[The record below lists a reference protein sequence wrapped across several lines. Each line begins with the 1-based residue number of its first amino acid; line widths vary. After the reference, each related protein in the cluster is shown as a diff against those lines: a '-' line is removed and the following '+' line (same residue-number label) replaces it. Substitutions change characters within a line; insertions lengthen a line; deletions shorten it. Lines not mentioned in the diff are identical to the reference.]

1 MHRDTILIVEDEVI
15 LAMDIKSRLETAGY
29 KVCATATSG
38 REALEKAETYSPGL
52 ILMDIQI
59 RGDLDGIETARRI
72 LDRMDV
78 PIVFLTAFSDD
89 DTIQRAKDCEPYG
102 YILKPFE
109 ERELLISVEMAL
121 YKFKTEMALRE
132 SEERYMLAIR
142 GANDGIWD
150 WDMRKNEIYFA
161 PRWKEMLG
169 FDTHEMGHCPEEW
182 FQRIHPDDLESFRL
196 AISSHLSGLEEFFE
210 TEHRIKTR
218 SGDYIW
224 VLTRGLALLD
234 RNGVPYRM
242 SGSQTDITRRKKAEE
257 QIVHNALHDAL
268 TGLPN
273 RALVLERLGRAIE
286 RFRRY
291 RQSYALLF
299 IDLDRFK
306 IINDSLGHMT
316 GDALLVAVAR
326 RLEKTVHSFDTIAR
340 LGGDEF
346 VVLLENIESTDHVQQ
361 IADRVIDSFKKPFE
375 IDGHLINISASIGI
389 VSGYEDYGSALEV
402 LRDADLAMYRAKS
415 NGKARAELFN
425 PRLRAWMIDSLNLE
439 NQLRGALERDEFEL
453 YYQPICTI
461 DEKAMVGFEAL
472 LRWRPTGCGMVP
484 PKDFIAMAEESGLI
498 HSIGE
503 WVIRKACA
511 QMRRWQIEH
520 PESSDLFISIN
531 LSGRQITAPDLADKV
546 SAILAETGLAPYS
559 LQLEITENVVIEN
572 SEQVLETLTRL
583 TKCGVR
589 IAIDDFGIGYSSLSY
604 LQHFPIRT
612 LKIDRSFI
620 SMLDAGK
627 NHNEIVRM
635 IIKMASELNL
645 VTIAEGVET
654 DEQWSLLEK
663 MSCPWVQGFL
673 YSIPLNADSAE
684 AFLVESN
691 GGNAQPTKI

>member
-1 MHRDTILIVEDEVI
+1 
-15 LAMDIKSRLETAGY
+15 
-29 KVCATATSG
+29 
-38 REALEKAETYSPGL
+38 
-52 ILMDIQI
+52 
-59 RGDLDGIETARRI
+59 
-72 LDRMDV
+72 
-78 PIVFLTAFSDD
+78 
-89 DTIQRAKDCEPYG
+89 
-102 YILKPFE
+102 
-109 ERELLISVEMAL
+109 
-121 YKFKTEMALRE
+121 
-132 SEERYMLAIR
+132 
-142 GANDGIWD
+142 
-150 WDMRKNEIYFA
+150 
-161 PRWKEMLG
+161 
-169 FDTHEMGHCPEEW
+169 
-182 FQRIHPDDLESFRL
+182 
-196 AISSHLSGLEEFFE
+196 
-210 TEHRIKTR
+210 
-218 SGDYIW
+218 
-224 VLTRGLALLD
+224 
-234 RNGVPYRM
+234 
-242 SGSQTDITRRKKAEE
+242 
-257 QIVHNALHDAL
+257 
-268 TGLPN
+268 
-273 RALVLERLGRAIE
+273 
-286 RFRRY
+286 
-291 RQSYALLF
+291 
-299 IDLDRFK
+299 
-306 IINDSLGHMT
+306 
-316 GDALLVAVAR
+316 
-326 RLEKTVHSFDTIAR
+326 
-340 LGGDEF
+340 
-346 VVLLENIESTDHVQQ
+346 
-361 IADRVIDSFKKPFE
+361 
-375 IDGHLINISASIGI
+375 
-389 VSGYEDYGSALEV
+389 
-402 LRDADLAMYRAKS
+402 
-415 NGKARAELFN
+415 
-425 PRLRAWMIDSLNLE
+425 
-439 NQLRGALERDEFEL
+439 
-453 YYQPICTI
+453 
-461 DEKAMVGFEAL
+461 
-472 LRWRPTGCGMVP
+472 
-484 PKDFIAMAEESGLI
+484 MAEESGLI